1 MVTKE
6 SWFQDSLTET
16 AVFEKIGK
24 IELPEDEDANDS
36 TDEDFDYEAFAVR
49 YKKVKE
55 AEALMVK
62 KELAVEDGWN
72 ALPFAPELV
81 ALSSGLFLASSV
93 SYNWPGFLPGCWDEG
108 VLEWEFLH
116 VPKVV
121 KLVKEGPK
129 WKLLDLLEESS
140 LLVSG
145 EGVSSARST
154 REGSGFDE
162 QTCGLASMKMLATGE
177 LLLTRISLVPEM
189 DDGGP
194 YRGAS
199 YTLYC
204 PIKDSNPV

>member
-1 MVTKE
+1 MVTNE
-6 SWFQDSLTET
+6 SWFQGSLTET

-36 TDEDFDYEAFAVR
+36 TDEDFDDEAFTEW

-55 AEALMVK
+55 AEARLVK
-62 KELAVEDGWN
+62 EELAVEDGWN

-81 ALSSGLFLASSV
+81 ALSRGFFLASSV
-93 SYNWPGFLPGCWDEG
+93 SYNWPGFLPGCWDEE

-194 YRGAS
+194 YRAAS

-204 PIKDSNPV
+204 PIKDSNQV